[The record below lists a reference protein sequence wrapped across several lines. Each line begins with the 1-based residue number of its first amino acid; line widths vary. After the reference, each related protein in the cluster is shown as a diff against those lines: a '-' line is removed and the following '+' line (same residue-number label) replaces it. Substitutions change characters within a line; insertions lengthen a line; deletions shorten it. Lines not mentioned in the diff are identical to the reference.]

1 MDTFFSHVLGQD
13 CFQSQ
18 EDRIF
23 VFRHLNFSAGPKL
36 QNSYPFFRLTKFI
49 YVFKKKMTVLR
60 KIQICFK
67 RNNKKK
73 KLKSPLLNDQFQI

>member
-1 MDTFFSHVLGQD
+1 
-13 CFQSQ
+13 
-18 EDRIF
+18 
-23 VFRHLNFSAGPKL
+23 
-36 QNSYPFFRLTKFI
+36 
-49 YVFKKKMTVLR
+49 MTVLR

>member
-49 YVFKKKMTVLR
+49 YVLKKMTVLR